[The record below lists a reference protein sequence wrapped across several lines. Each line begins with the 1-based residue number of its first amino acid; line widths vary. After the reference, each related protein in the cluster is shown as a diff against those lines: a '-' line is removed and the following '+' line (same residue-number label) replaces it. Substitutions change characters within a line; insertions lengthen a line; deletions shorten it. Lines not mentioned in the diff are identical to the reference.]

1 MSEDIR
7 DKKLSRLY
15 RESARVEPPAALDR
29 AILEAARRAAEPG
42 SGHRR
47 PWWRRWAVPV
57 TAFATLVLT
66 VTLTLMVQHE
76 RERSEVGPESVPAE
90 AAPAA
95 PAPQPAAAPE
105 SAKADAAGAAAVPR
119 QRPPAPPVPS
129 KRMQDAG
136 APATQPFVR
145 EAKDAAPEAAEPL
158 PQREI
163 PEARPAAPPPAAP
176 ASADSAERRARTAPL
191 LRKQEFPALAEP
203 RPPEAW
209 IEEIRQL
216 RKQGRDK
223 EAAEMLAELRKTYPD
238 HSLPEDL
245 R

>member
-7 DKKLSRLY
+7 DKELSRLY
-15 RESARVEPPAALDR
+15 RESAGAEPPAELDR
-29 AILEAARRAAEPG
+29 AILDAARRAAEPP

-66 VTLTLMVQHE
+66 ATLTLMVQHE
-76 RERSEVGPESVPAE
+76 RERAEQAPESVPAK

-95 PAPQPAAAPE
+95 PAPQPAAAPD
-105 SAKADAAGAAAVPR
+105 SAKTDAAVSR
-119 QRPPAPPVPS
+119 QRPPAPPVPGR
-129 KRMQDAG
+129 KMQDAG
-136 APATQPFVR
+136 APATQPFVP
-145 EAKDAAPEAAEPL
+145 EAKKAAPAAAE
-158 PQREI
+158 
-163 PEARPAAPPPAAP
+163 APPYRETPQAPPVALPPAP
-176 ASADSAERRARTAPL
+176 ASADSVESRARTAPL
-191 LRKQEFPALAEP
+191 LRKQESPALGEQ
-203 RPPEAW
+203 RSPEAW

-223 EAAEMLAELRKTYPD
+223 EAAETLAKLRRTYPD
-238 HSLPEDL
+238 YPLPEDL